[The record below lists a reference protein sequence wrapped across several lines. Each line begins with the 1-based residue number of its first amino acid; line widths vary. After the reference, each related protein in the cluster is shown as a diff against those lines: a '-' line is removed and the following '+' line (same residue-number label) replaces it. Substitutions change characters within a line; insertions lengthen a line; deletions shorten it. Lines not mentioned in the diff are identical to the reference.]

1 MLLPTFISV
10 TSDRQKKGRIAGKTE
25 KVPGIEKTDTEH
37 VLKFKSTLAA

>member
-1 MLLPTFISV
+1 MLLLTFISV
-10 TSDRQKKGRIAGKTE
+10 TSDRQKKGKITGKSE